1 MKTLFLLTKQKNSSQ
16 ENLVEPIVIP
26 IESIKVYN
34 ETPYILKKE
43 QTIEIY
49 ALSGEY
55 FLEFKNKKQANEFFN
70 KSMRVASGYSKF
82 VRGVKKVSKELKE
95 TNKALNITETTKKA
109 IDFAADVTIDYA
121 EKPKHGKLQIL
132 SSVAKVF
139 KKRNKQNS
147 QQIDAQPEKEK
158 LPPHPTQEENNEN

>member
-1 MKTLFLLTKQKNSSQ
+1 MKKYQLSATEVVLYKSEVSLLLDDEKVCEQTELLLTNENFVFINKSNTPAQ
-16 ENLVEPIVIP
+16 EENTQTIVVP

-34 ETPYILKKE
+34 EMPYMLKKE

-49 ALSGEY
+49 SINGEY

-95 TNKALNITETTKKA
+95 TNKALNITETTKK
-109 IDFAADVTIDYA
+109 I
-121 EKPKHGKLQIL
+121 H
-132 SSVAKVF
+132 
-139 KKRNKQNS
+139 
-147 QQIDAQPEKEK
+147 
-158 LPPHPTQEENNEN
+158 